1 MLIEQNNYQT
11 LPRLFNYIEAAKIL
25 GLQPQTLRQWVSAKR
40 IPFLK
45 LGKSVRFSPEMI
57 EKIIREG
64 VK

>member
-11 LPRLFNYIEAAKIL
+11 LPRLFNYIEVAEIL
-25 GLQPQTLRQWVSAKR
+25 GLQPQTLRQWVSGKR
-40 IPFLK
+40 IPFIK

-57 EKIIREG
+57 EKIIKDG